1 MLLYCIKNNIYDM
14 LLFNAF
20 ELPPM
25 VTVYR
30 YNSLHLCSI
39 CHLCFSDFEADM
51 ILNAYIYVSG
61 VLPLESTNRH
71 Q

>member
-1 MLLYCIKNNIYDM
+1 MLLYCIKNNINDM

-20 ELPPM
+20 ELPAM

-51 ILNAYIYVSG
+51 IYVYIHLCQWCSATGIYK
-61 VLPLESTNRH
+61 
-71 Q
+71 